1 MNPMPSIKYILI
13 FAWCTVAVSVH
24 SQDKPKVLS
33 TASMMNDMAK
43 NIGGEHFSYQVIVPI
58 GSDPHLY
65 EPTPRDARACHSAS
79 IILMNG
85 LTFEG
90 WLAKLIANSGTNA
103 QIHTITEGVVAIE
116 SERYTNAT
124 DPHAWMS
131 AANGL
136 IYSQNIRDAFI
147 AFMPEKEQEFRAN
160 YTRYKAEIESL
171 DQFISRKI
179 SSIPEEKRI
188 LITSHDAFQYYGRRY
203 RIRLEAILGT
213 STDADVQT
221 SDVQRLNEVI
231 RGTAVPAVFIEST
244 ISPRLLGQI
253 AKDNG
258 IVIGGKLYADSLSE
272 EDGPAGTY
280 LKMLRY
286 NTDVIYEGLML
297 PRQGTEADEAHV
309 EKKFTWLWGLLLA
322 PIALALMV
330 FAARIIRK

>member
-1 MNPMPSIKYILI
+1 MITIKRLILTAFCMAFI
-13 FAWCTVAVSVH
+13 SAQA
-24 SQDKPKVLS
+24 QDKPIVLS

-43 NIGGEHFSYQVIVPI
+43 NIGGDNFSYSTVVPI

-65 EPTPRDARACHSAS
+65 EPTPGDARACHGAS

-90 WLAKLIANSGTNA
+90 WLAKLIENSGTEA
-103 QIHTITEGVVAIE
+103 QIKTITEGVVAIA
-116 SERYTNAT
+116 SEQYTNAT

-136 IYSQNIRDAFI
+136 IYSQNIRDVFI
-147 AFMPEKEQEFRAN
+147 AFIPEKEQEFRSN
-160 YTRYKAEIESL
+160 YTRYKADIEAL
-171 DQFISRKI
+171 DQYISRKI
-179 SSIPEEKRI
+179 ASIPEEKRI

-203 RIRLEAILGT
+203 HISLEAILGT

-231 RGTAVPAVFIEST
+231 RTTPVPAVFIEST

-286 NTDVIYEGLML
+286 NTDVIYDGLML
-297 PRQGTEADEAHV
+297 ERAGLEDGAAHS
-309 EKKFTWLWGLLLA
+309 TTNMNWLWGLLLA

-330 FAARIIRK
+330 FISRIFKK